1 MSANNDFMDSLKN
14 SAQEGMNKLGN
25 DMANVGNKMAEMGK
39 NTLNEIIS
47 DATTVTTTV
56 RKLLIFDN
64 LYGQLTWHIFTWLG
78 NITGL
83 LPA

>member
-25 DMANVGNKMAEMGK
+25 DMANVGSKMAEMGK

-56 RKLLIFDN
+56 RIFKFFDISCMVSLLGTF
-64 LYGQLTWHIFTWLG
+64 LP
-78 NITGL
+78 GL
-83 LPA
+83 VL